1 MQGWDLKGPLAS
13 HSRLASQI
21 ICSQYSLLWLHRKR
35 KKPRCGFFLL
45 LTHSLLRRS
54 CTPQVTPM
62 QKEKPTRLGWFPF
75 WMQGWDLNLTTSGL
89 WARRA
94 TICSTLRYIIKCGA
108 GNGNR
113 TRTVLS
119 YHGILSP
126 GRLPISPP
134 RLNLS
139 PILATYTFN
148 CLNSITHKNLF
159 VNTLFLK
166 IIDFFCFCRYNNII
180 ISLYFMQGSALLLW
194 KIYP

>member
-1 MQGWDLKGPLAS
+1 MSPTSYHLLHPAILNLIFLARVFSRRYPPGYRFAPLAS

-21 ICSQYSLLWLHRKR
+21 ICEPILLALAPSLAKPSHRDAL
-35 KKPRCGFFLL
+35 PA
-45 LTHSLLRRS
+45 LT
-54 CTPQVTPM
+54 Q
-62 QKEKPTRLGWFPF
+62 
-75 WMQGWDLNLTTSGL
+75 
-89 WARRA
+89 RA

-148 CLNSITHKNLF
+148 CLNSISHKNLF

-166 IIDFFCFCRYNNII
+166 IIDFFC
-180 ISLYFMQGSALLLW
+180 L
-194 KIYP
+194 